1 MPTCENDQARMQA
14 SAVKPSIRP
23 LKAVEWPIA
32 TSTIMKATILTMNEP
47 SAATIIAIGL
57 IFAARP
63 TTRMLIPKNT
73 ATTPTPISDP

>member
-1 MPTCENDQARMQA
+1 MQA

-23 LKAVEWPIA
+23 LKAVEWPST
-32 TSTIMKATILTMNEP
+32 TSTIMNAMILTTNEP

-57 IFAARP
+57 ILAARP
-63 TTRMLIPKNT
+63 TTRMLIPKKT